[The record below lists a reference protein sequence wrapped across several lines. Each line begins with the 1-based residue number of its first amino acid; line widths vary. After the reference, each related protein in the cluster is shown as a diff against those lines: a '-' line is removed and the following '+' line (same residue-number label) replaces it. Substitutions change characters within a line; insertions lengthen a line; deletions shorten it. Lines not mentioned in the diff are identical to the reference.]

1 MRSIASAAAGSRERY
16 RKAKTI
22 LPKNDEGEFELV
34 LGNRQLISVFLI
46 VVVLL
51 GVFFSMGY
59 IVGRNSL
66 PGGAEAARNEKP
78 KTDPDA
84 DSSSTTTSDV
94 PAEDAATA
102 PASGNLSNP
111 GTIPPEITHPAQA
124 EPPALAPKKPEPPR
138 VAATKP
144 KPSPIAPKPAPAAPV
159 HAAAA
164 GEPSGGQ
171 YWQVVATARP
181 DAEIIAGALGKK
193 GFHVVLAPAP
203 KEGVFRV
210 LVGPLADAAT
220 QAQTRTG
227 LESAGFKNPIIRKY

>member
-1 MRSIASAAAGSRERY
+1 
-16 RKAKTI
+16 

-59 IVGRNSL
+59 IVGRNSS
-66 PGGAEAARNEKP
+66 PAGVDTARGDKP
-78 KTDPDA
+78 KPDHDA
-84 DSSSTTTSDV
+84 DSSDSSSSDAPPADRDSAPPST
-94 PAEDAATA
+94 
-102 PASGNLSNP
+102 
-111 GTIPPEITHPAQA
+111 PPETTKPAQP
-124 EPPALAPKKPEPPR
+124 EPPAVAPAKPAPSRAIEVR
-138 VAATKP
+138 P
-144 KPSPIAPKPAPAAPV
+144 KPSPSPSPAAAPV

-181 DAEIIAGALGKK
+181 DAEIIAEALGKK
-193 GFHVVLAPAP
+193 GFHVVLAPIP
-203 KEGVFRV
+203 NKDGIFRV
-210 LVGPLADAAT
+210 LVGPLADAST

-227 LESAGFKNPIIRKY
+227 LESAGFKNPIMRKY

>member
-1 MRSIASAAAGSRERY
+1 M
-16 RKAKTI
+16 
-22 LPKNDEGEFELV
+22 PKNDDGEFELV

-66 PGGAEAARNEKP
+66 SGAEARNERQKLDQDAD
-78 KTDPDA
+78 TSTGASADTTA
-84 DSSSTTTSDV
+84 DSSTPAASPDPANSTPAADTSA
-94 PAEDAATA
+94 PAAPPESTA
-102 PASGNLSNP
+102 PAV
-111 GTIPPEITHPAQA
+111 TERRA
-124 EPPALAPKKPEPPR
+124 EPPKPEPVR
-138 VAATKP
+138 SAETRSKP
-144 KPSPIAPKPAPAAPV
+144 KPSPVAAADRPPV

-164 GEPSGGQ
+164 GEPSSGQ

-181 DAEIIAGALGKK
+181 DAEIIAEALGKK
-193 GFHVVLAPAP
+193 GFHAILAPAP
-203 KEGVFRV
+203 KDGVFRV
-210 LVGPLADAAT
+210 LVGPMPDAAT

>member
-1 MRSIASAAAGSRERY
+1 
-16 RKAKTI
+16 

-46 VVVLL
+46 VVILL

-59 IVGRNSL
+59 IVGRNSA
-66 PGGAEAARNEKP
+66 GAAAEVARNEKP
-78 KTDPDA
+78 KADHDTDSSA
-84 DSSSTTTSDV
+84 DSNADVPDQSTTPPANNPV
-94 PAEDAATA
+94 PT
-102 PASGNLSNP
+102 
-111 GTIPPEITHPAQA
+111 TPPEITKPAQPPVPTSEPAKTEPVRTA
-124 EPPALAPKKPEPPR
+124 E
-138 VAATKP
+138 VKP
-144 KPSPIAPKPAPAAPV
+144 KPSPAPETPVRSGGEAPV

-181 DAEIIAGALGKK
+181 DAEIIAEALTKK
-193 GFHVVLAPAP
+193 GFHAILAPAP

-227 LESAGFKNPIIRKY
+227 LEAAGFKNPILRKY